1 MAVLP
6 RVIRDAELKE
16 TARQLGR
23 VRSAGVTQALVG
35 NLGHVA
41 LTRMAGMDARGDYSL
56 NIFNSYS
63 MDVAASAGL
72 LSATASFEL
81 TMEQIKQLSKPLETE
96 IIVYGRLPVM
106 LTERCL
112 IKASAG
118 RCACGTPSR
127 MSDDFGG
134 VYPVLREAVCRNA
147 LYGPMKVFLADRL
160 DEVLLAGVS
169 GMRLLFTNEG
179 ARECVEV
186 AKSFLGKSE
195 YRPNGLTRGLYYRG
209 VD

>member
-1 MAVLP
+1 LEKA
-6 RVIRDAELKE
+6 
-16 TARQLGR
+16 
-23 VRSAGVTQALVG
+23 RSAGVTQALIG
-35 NLGHVA
+35 SLGHVA
-41 LTRMAGMDARGDYSL
+41 LARMAGMDARGDYSL
-56 NIFNSYS
+56 NVFNSYS
-63 MDVAASAGL
+63 MEIAARAGL

-81 TMEQIKQLSKPLETE
+81 TMEQIKLLSKPLDTE
-96 IIVYGRLPVM
+96 IIVYGRLPAM

-134 VYPVLREAVCRNA
+134 VYPVLCEAVCRNA

>member
-1 MAVLP
+1 
-6 RVIRDAELKE
+6 
-16 TARQLGR
+16 
-23 VRSAGVTQALVG
+23 
-35 NLGHVA
+35 
-41 LTRMAGMDARGDYSL
+41 
-56 NIFNSYS
+56 
-63 MDVAASAGL
+63 
-72 LSATASFEL
+72 
-81 TMEQIKQLSKPLETE
+81 
-96 IIVYGRLPVM
+96 M

-160 DEVLLAGVS
+160 DEGCARRVS

>member
-1 MAVLP
+1 M
-6 RVIRDAELKE
+6 IRDAELKE

-118 RCACGTPSR
+118 PLRRGTALANER
-127 MSDDFGG
+127 RLGG
-134 VYPVLREAVCRNA
+134 VYPVRARPCAANA
-147 LYGPMKVFLADRL
+147 LYGPMKVFLCGPAGRGAARL
-160 DEVLLAGVS
+160 GERDAAAVHKRG
-169 GMRLLFTNEG
+169 R
-179 ARECVEV
+179 ARVRGGRKELPRQERIP
-186 AKSFLGKSE
+186 AE
-195 YRPNGLTRGLYYRG
+195 RPHARTILQRC
-209 VD
+209 